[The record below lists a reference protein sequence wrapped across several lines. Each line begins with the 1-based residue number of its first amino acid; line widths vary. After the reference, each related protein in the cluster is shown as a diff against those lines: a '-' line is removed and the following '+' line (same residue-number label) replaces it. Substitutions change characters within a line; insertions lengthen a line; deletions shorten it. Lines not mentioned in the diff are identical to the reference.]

1 MKAGAET
8 QEGGWTPLCAEG
20 ALKAVVAACS
30 PCAICTSTATSY
42 ATALLPAPQSHTG
55 EIDVSTDRSCLKGLC
70 GAPTSTSSPA
80 MPSQSPSPQH
90 ALSWALTR
98 ARWLQKIPPQ
108 RAGTTACLTPCL
120 PRPNML
126 QGHISQASKGLLGPV
141 LLSDRVSVSLSVL
154 TS

>member
-8 QEGGWTPLCAEG
+8 QEGGWTPLRAEG

-30 PCAICTSTATSY
+30 PCAICTSTATSHV
-42 ATALLPAPQSHTG
+42 AALLPAPQSHTG

-90 ALSWALTR
+90 ALSRALTR
-98 ARWLQKIPPQ
+98 ARWLQKIPPEGRDYSLFDTLPPQ
-108 RAGTTACLTPCL
+108 AQHAAGSHFPGQQGAVGACP
-120 PRPNML
+120 
-126 QGHISQASKGLLGPV
+126 AV
-141 LLSDRVSVSLSVL
+141 
-154 TS
+154 